1 MREDR
6 YITANFYRFCVN
18 LEPNHYEY
26 LKELATREFL
36 GNYSEAILYLIKKYL
51 RQLYDIRITPT
62 KGTETAS
69 YQPKT
74 KSYRR
79 WVIRI
84 NPVLWSKLFEMRH
97 FIGYSMS
104 ALLRVML
111 DWEMQGRGYD
121 IIPMISM
128 PEVEDDRE
136 GAASGFIELNNY
148 DYEKFGEYETRR
160 IFCRFIDEFS

>member
-1 MREDR
+1 
-6 YITANFYRFCVN
+6 
-18 LEPNHYEY
+18 
-26 LKELATREFL
+26 
-36 GNYSEAILYLIKKYL
+36 
-51 RQLYDIRITPT
+51 
-62 KGTETAS
+62 
-69 YQPKT
+69 
-74 KSYRR
+74 
-79 WVIRI
+79 
-84 NPVLWSKLFEMRH
+84 
-97 FIGYSMS
+97 MS

>member
-6 YITANFYRFCVN
+6 YITADFYRFCVN

-36 GNYSEAILYLIKKYL
+36 GNYSQAILYLIKKYL

-74 KSYRR
+74 KSLSKVGNTDQSGVMEQIIRDEAFYR
-79 WVIRI
+79 
-84 NPVLWSKLFEMRH
+84 LFDECSVK
-97 FIGYSMS
+97 GDVG
-104 ALLRVML
+104 L
-111 DWEMQGRGYD
+111 EMQGRGYD

-148 DYEKFGEYETRR
+148 DYEKFGGIRNEAN
-160 IFCRFIDEFS
+160 FL